1 MCVKY
6 EPPEPEGNYDCH
18 HCQDTGE
25 VEFYY
30 EAEETGEWT
39 LRTVVVNMSSSLPV
53 VWRDG
58 KGGRAMKCTWCRRE
72 YKEKMIEDLDK
83 SPLFGVPVCDRCWEA
98 EEEAYIEVIG
108 DLERNIDKTHRWP
121 MYWRVLEKVAEN
133 PWEHIPLIKLAK
145 KTREE
150 KANDNRL
157 EARMVA
163 PNEVYSGKVWRS
175 DQKGCK
181 NQNQYS
187 RG

>member
-1 MCVKY
+1 MRCRY
-6 EPPEPEGNYDCH
+6 C
-18 HCQDTGE
+18 DTEMDVITVFDAEAKPLKRHRYAGDY
-25 VEFYY
+25 VEK
-30 EAEETGEWT
+30 A
-39 LRTVVVNMSSSLPV
+39 
-53 VWRDG
+53 
-58 KGGRAMKCTWCRRE
+58 KKCTWCGRE
-72 YKEKMIEDLDK
+72 ENLDK
-83 SPLFGVPVCDRCWEA
+83 SPLFGAPVCDRCWEA